1 MKKLMIVLVGLA
13 LLFSGAVYAQDTG
26 SSIDFQSKD
35 DDLWIRAVINTE
47 EMGPIEAVWRQ
58 GGQAVTAR
66 GDEVVWGHFYA
77 SPEDVTWGSMDN
89 PDLYV
94 KIWFDVGGRLDVN
107 FFHVS
112 VPDIEV
118 ESAYPADGSAD
129 EQGTTTMSVRY
140 IRQYYENGVSNSESQ
155 EEDGEPAP
163 GYTETNTPLAYNTI
177 NDLEIGSSIIT
188 EEIGAAD
195 AVWFPGGTDTTERGD
210 EVVWGFF
217 YANPEDVSWGSAQNP
232 DLFVKIWF
240 DASGRIDV
248 NFFHVSVPDIEVYS
262 DYPVDGSYDQSGTT
276 IMADRYIRQEY
287 TREAPTDPNDV
298 DDDGDGYTDN
308 QGDCNDNDASI
319 NPGADEIPGDGIDNN
334 CNGVIDEE
342 ATCDPEITLY
352 GPIGTGT
359 PIPNI
364 RARIISDCGVAIDQ
378 STIEMI
384 FDDEVVEPVV
394 TVNSASEIQLN
405 YTPPEPL
412 SVGSEHDVTVRAQDV
427 NGGSAEKS
435 WSFEVALTY

>member
-1 MKKLMIVLVGLA
+1 MKKLMIVLIGLT

-26 SSIDFQSKD
+26 TTIDFQSKD

-47 EMGPIEAVWRQ
+47 EKGPIEAVWRQ
-58 GGQAVTAR
+58 GGQAVTER
-66 GDEVVWGHFYA
+66 GDEVVWGLFYA
-77 SPEDVTWGSMDN
+77 SPDDVSWGSMDN

-94 KIWFDVGGRLDVN
+94 KIWFDQGGRLDVN

-118 ESAYPADGSAD
+118 ESAYPADGSVD
-129 EQGTTTMSVRY
+129 QQGTTTMVTRY
-140 IRQYYENGVSNSESQ
+140 IRQFYENGMSNSESQ
-155 EEDGEPAP
+155 EEDGDPAP
-163 GYTETNTPLAYNTI
+163 GYTENNTPLAYSTI
-177 NDLEIGSSIIT
+177 NDLNIGSSIIT

-195 AVWFPGGTDTTERGD
+195 GVWQLGGTDTTAAGD
-210 EVVWGFF
+210 QVVWGHF
-217 YANPEDVSWGSAQNP
+217 YASPTDVSWGSAANP

-240 DASGRIDV
+240 DNSGRIDV

-262 DYPVDGSYDQSGTT
+262 DYPADGSYDQSGTT

-287 TREAPTDPNDV
+287 TRVTPADPNDV
-298 DDDGDGYTDN
+298 DDDGDGYTEN
-308 QGDCNDNDASI
+308 QGDCNDGDANI
-319 NPGADEIPGDGIDNN
+319 NPGEAEVPGDGIDNN

-359 PIPNI
+359 VSPNI
-364 RARIISDCGVAIDQ
+364 RAKVISECGVAIDQ
-378 STIEMI
+378 STIEML
-384 FDDEVVEPVV
+384 FDGDSVDPVV
-394 TVNSASEIQLN
+394 TVISASEIQLN
-405 YTPPEPL
+405 YTPPVPL
-412 SVGSEHDVTVRAQDV
+412 TLSTRHNVTVSARDV
-427 NGGSAEKS
+427 NGGSAAKS